1 MCFRISFFKSVIRDC
16 QDFSEHEVGEIKE
29 GPPPSA
35 LRAFEISYSGVR
47 IIICVLAF
55 VVDRGV
61 QTVPSPTP

>member
-47 IIICVLAF
+47 IVICVLAF